1 MTIST
6 IHHCWNEFGNKYVNQ
21 YTDHY
26 ILVVGD
32 QYEDWALRT
41 PFGHFWNFI
50 DIFDLSQMIQDG
62 KSSDFIVLG
71 GLSPASLASW
81 LWLTVISFTRFLYLI
96 MEGIRTPSRCHSN
109 LSIGNCY
116 LSCGAIAQG

>member
-6 IHHCWNEFGNKYVNQ
+6 IHHCWNEFGNEFGNKYVNQ

-32 QYEDWALRT
+32 QYEDWAPRA

-50 DIFDLSQMIQDG
+50 LI
-62 KSSDFIVLG
+62 
-71 GLSPASLASW
+71 
-81 LWLTVISFTRFLYLI
+81 YLK
-96 MEGIRTPSRCHSN
+96 
-109 LSIGNCY
+109 
-116 LSCGAIAQG
+116 